1 MRAQPTA
8 IIAGVLLLLTGASPW
23 GSVAYAERLSKSDLD
38 STLQPQ
44 CELCWNPSS
53 NERAPDRLPTFKPH
67 RPRRPP
73 DSRPHRFPKGRYKL
87 VPNQKQ
93 SRLSTLRSQ
102 LRRNARLLN
111 TQQVFAIDGDTLR
124 IGSERIRL
132 RGIDAP
138 ELDEPEGQAAKQRLE
153 ELLRRGSVR
162 IVPHGQD
169 VHGRTVADVFVNG
182 QNLAQILKSEG
193 FAKPQS

>member
-23 GSVAYAERLSKSDLD
+23 GLLAHAEHLSKSDLD

-102 LRRNARLLN
+102 LRRNARLLS

-124 IGSERIRL
+124 VGPERIRL
-132 RGIDAP
+132 RGINAP
-138 ELDEPEGQAAKQRLE
+138 ELNEPEGQVAKQRLE

-182 QNLAQILKSEG
+182 QNVAQILKSEG
-193 FAKPQS
+193 FTKPQS